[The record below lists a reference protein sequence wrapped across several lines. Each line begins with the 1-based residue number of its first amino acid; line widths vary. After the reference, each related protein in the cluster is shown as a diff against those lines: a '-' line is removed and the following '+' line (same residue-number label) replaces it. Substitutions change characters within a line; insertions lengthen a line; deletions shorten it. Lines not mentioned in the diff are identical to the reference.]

1 MYRLILSLG
10 LTASLAIAADLFPL
24 DQIRAGMRGTGR
36 TVFTGERV
44 EEFQVEILGVLENI
58 GPRQSIILGRLTGG
72 PLAKTGAMS
81 GMSGSPVYLEGK
93 LVGAVA
99 LAFPFAT
106 EPIVGIRPISEMIR
120 MFEQR
125 TEPAPAA
132 LRAVVQDGRWVP
144 PEKPRLLPVVSD
156 VLPAQPKLTPIAT
169 PVHFAGFTSRTLEV
183 FGPALR
189 ELGLEPLQGSGGATS
204 PHSTALGDPRLVQPG
219 SMISVGLVRGD
230 LNVNADGTIT
240 HIDGSRIYA
249 FGHRFLSSGP
259 TEMPFM
265 RSSVITLLPNL
276 MVSFKI
282 STAAELMGTIRQDRS
297 TGIYGELGARPQL
310 IPVELNVY
318 SSRSGNQPYRM
329 EMVNDRFLS
338 PFLLQLAVFS
348 ALDASERVLGSSTI
362 RVRGAIEFA
371 GATETPIEL
380 DNIYSGDAS
389 TAILAALGT
398 ALPLA
403 QVMQSGF
410 QDLRIGR
417 VKLDVA
423 SLDERKQL
431 RLERAWASRREA
443 KPGERVELA
452 AVLRGE
458 NGAETIHRVP
468 FEIPYGLPPG
478 PLNVTFA
485 DGASMNLMD
494 LRLPTLGRESTSG
507 AQLVRAINRTRR
519 NSCLYV
525 RVWRTDKGF
534 QLQNDQLPSPPAS
547 LRQILGA
554 GPSSSGG
561 ITNTWTALVAEME
574 LDSTSSALSG
584 SETIRITVK
593 E

>member
-1 MYRLILSLG
+1 
-10 LTASLAIAADLFPL
+10 
-24 DQIRAGMRGTGR
+24 
-36 TVFTGERV
+36 
-44 EEFQVEILGVLENI
+44 
-58 GPRQSIILGRLTGG
+58 
-72 PLAKTGAMS
+72 
-81 GMSGSPVYLEGK
+81 
-93 LVGAVA
+93 
-99 LAFPFAT
+99 
-106 EPIVGIRPISEMIR
+106 
-120 MFEQR
+120 
-125 TEPAPAA
+125 
-132 LRAVVQDGRWVP
+132 
-144 PEKPRLLPVVSD
+144 
-156 VLPAQPKLTPIAT
+156 
-169 PVHFAGFTSRTLEV
+169 
-183 FGPALR
+183 
-189 ELGLEPLQGSGGATS
+189 
-204 PHSTALGDPRLVQPG
+204 
-219 SMISVGLVRGD
+219 
-230 LNVNADGTIT
+230 
-240 HIDGSRIYA
+240 
-249 FGHRFLSSGP
+249 
-259 TEMPFM
+259 
-265 RSSVITLLPNL
+265 
-276 MVSFKI
+276 
-282 STAAELMGTIRQDRS
+282 MGTIRQDRS

-348 ALDASERVLGSSTI
+348 ALDASERLLGSSTV

-371 GATETPIEL
+371 GATTTPVEL

-410 QDLRIGR
+410 QDLRVGR

-431 RLERAWASRREA
+431 KLERAWASQREA

-458 NGAETIHRVP
+458 NGAETIRRVP

-507 AQLVRAINRTRR
+507 TQLVRAINRTRR

-554 GPSSSGG
+554 GPSASGG

-574 LDSTSSALSG
+574 LDSPSSALSG

>member
-1 MYRLILSLG
+1 VYRLFLSLG
-10 LTASLAIAADLFPL
+10 LTASLAAAADLFPL

-44 EEFQVEILGVLENI
+44 EEFQVEFLGVLENI

-106 EPIVGIRPISEMIR
+106 EPIVGIRPIAEMIR

-125 TEPAPAA
+125 ADPVPAT
-132 LRAVVQDGRWVP
+132 LRATVQDGRWLP
-144 PEKPRLLPVVSD
+144 PERPRLLPAASE
-156 VLPAQPKLTPIAT
+156 VLPTQPKLTPIAT
-169 PVHFAGFTSRTLEV
+169 PVHFAGFTARALEV

-189 ELGLEPLQGSGGATS
+189 ELGLEPLQGSGGAAS
-204 PHSTALGDPRLVQPG
+204 PHSTALGDPSLLQPG

-265 RSSVITLLPNL
+265 RSSVITLLPSL

-297 TGIYGELGARPQL
+297 TGIYGELGARPQM

-329 EMVNDRFLS
+329 EMVHDRFLS

-348 ALDASERVLGSSTI
+348 AIDATERLLGSSTV
-362 RVRGAIEFA
+362 RVQGAIEFA
-371 GATETPIEL
+371 GATAPVRL
-380 DNIYSGDAS
+380 DNIYSGDTS
-389 TAILAALGT
+389 TALLAALGT
-398 ALPLA
+398 ALPSA
-403 QVMQSGF
+403 QLMQSGF
-410 QDLRIGR
+410 QDLRIAR
-417 VKLDVA
+417 VKLDVS

-431 RLERAWASRREA
+431 KLERAWAGRREV
-443 KPGERVELA
+443 KPGESVEVA

-458 NGAETIHRVP
+458 NGAETIRRVP
-468 FEIPYGLPPG
+468 LEIPSGLAPG
-478 PLNVTFA
+478 PLNITFA
-485 DGASMNLMD
+485 DGPAMNLLD
-494 LRLPTLGRESTSG
+494 LRAPNSGGEPTSG

-519 NSCLYV
+519 NSRLYV

-554 GPSSSGG
+554 GPSASGG
-561 ITNTWTALVAEME
+561 ITNTWTTMVADME
-574 LDSTSSALSG
+574 LDVAPSTVSG

>member
-1 MYRLILSLG
+1 VYRLFLSLG
-10 LTASLAIAADLFPL
+10 LTASLAVAADLFPL

-44 EEFQVEILGVLENI
+44 EEFQVEILGILENI

-72 PLAKTGAMS
+72 PLAKTGAMA

-125 TEPAPAA
+125 ADPVPAT
-132 LRAVVQDGRWVP
+132 LRATVHHGRWVP
-144 PEKPRLLPVVSD
+144 PENPRLLPVAAD
-156 VLPAQPKLTPIAT
+156 VLPTQPKLTAIAT
-169 PVHFAGFTSRTLEV
+169 PVHFAGFTSRTLDV

-189 ELGLEPLQGSGGATS
+189 ELGLEPLQGSGGAAS
-204 PHSTALGDPRLVQPG
+204 PHSTALGDPGLIQPG

-240 HIDGSRIYA
+240 HIDGNRIYA

-282 STAAELMGTIRQDRS
+282 STAAEMMGTIRQDRS

-310 IPVELNVY
+310 IPVELNMY

-338 PFLLQLAVFS
+338 PFLLQLMVFS
-348 ALDASERVLGSSTI
+348 ALDASERLVGSSTV
-362 RVRGAIEFA
+362 RVRGTIEFP
-371 GATETPIEL
+371 GAAPAVEL
-380 DNIYSGDAS
+380 DNIYSGDNS

-403 QVMQSGF
+403 QAMQSGF

-417 VKLDVA
+417 VKLDVS

-431 RLERAWASRREA
+431 KLERAWASQSEA
-443 KPGERVELA
+443 KPGERIELA

-458 NGAETIHRVP
+458 NGAETIRRVP
-468 FEIPYGLPPG
+468 FEIPHGLPPG

-485 DGASMNLMD
+485 DGSSMNLMD
-494 LRLPTLGRESTSG
+494 LRLTTLGRESTSG
-507 AQLVRAINRTRR
+507 TQLVRAINRTRR
-519 NSCLYV
+519 NNCLYV

-554 GPSSSGG
+554 GPSASGG
-561 ITNTWTALVAEME
+561 ITNTWTALLADME
-574 LDSTSSALSG
+574 LEQASSAISG